1 MTQFEGNVPSTR
13 FLSIYPLFTM
23 TTKIEE
29 LTNKALDAFWDII
42 ATQFPE
48 AKTGDLSPLAT
59 MQLDSAAE
67 KAVSEWVESN
77 ARPRTTQ
84 GPWFV
89 HRQSPYSAFRIKP
102 YPGRIVCDVHG
113 TDSEAD
119 ANARLLAAA
128 PELLAACEG
137 MCGLIYRDK
146 NEDERIDFDQ
156 YEKAESV
163 CLSAI
168 AKASGIEADA
178 DLKAT

>member
-1 MTQFEGNVPSTR
+1 MTF
-13 FLSIYPLFTM
+13 
-23 TTKIEE
+23 KIEE
-29 LTNKALDAFWDII
+29 LTRIALDAFWEII
-42 ATQFPE
+42 AKQFPQ

-59 MQLDSAAE
+59 TQLDSAAE
-67 KAVSEWVESN
+67 KAVSEWIDN
-77 ARPRTTQ
+77 NTRPTPTE

-89 HRQSPYSAFRIKP
+89 DRQSPYSAICIKP
-102 YPGRIVCDVHG
+102 HPGRIVCDVHG
-113 TDSEAD
+113 TDNEAD

-137 MCGLIYRDK
+137 MCGLIYHDK
-146 NEDERIDFDQ
+146 HEDERIDFDQ

-178 DLKAT
+178 DQKAI